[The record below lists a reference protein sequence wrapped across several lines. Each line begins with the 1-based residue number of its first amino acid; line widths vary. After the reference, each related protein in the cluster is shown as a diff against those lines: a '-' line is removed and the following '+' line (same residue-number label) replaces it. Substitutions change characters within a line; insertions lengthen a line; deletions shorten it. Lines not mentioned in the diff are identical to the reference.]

1 MQNDRSIDRVVDR
14 LAFAPER
21 VAPRADEPD
30 REARILAHIRRIRSD
45 PRWLATEEASSAA

>member
-21 VAPRADEPD
+21 GSPRAQEPD

-45 PRWLATEEASSAA
+45 PRWLGPEEASTAA